1 MIHKNNITI
10 LDTETAGKFGASLI
24 YDIGWVVLDKELNIS
39 TVKEYLVKEVFEND
53 LLMNT
58 AYYKGKRPKY
68 IERVAQ
74 GEIELLPF
82 RDIINELMSD
92 MKKHRAKVLSAYNVA
107 FDNRVIRQ
115 TMEVVAS
122 DLLPKWDKFNAKL
135 SKLCIWDLA
144 TDTLMQNED
153 FKEVA
158 YEQGWISEKGNFST
172 GAEVAY
178 RYLTKDY
185 SFIEE
190 HTALA
195 DVFIEYE
202 ILHHC
207 LTTFK
212 GRVNYGLKGGSW
224 QKVNRK
230 VEKAKN
236 IKRYQEIAAVVQK

>member
-1 MIHKNNITI
+1 MRHKNNIAI
-10 LDTETAGKFGASLI
+10 LDTETAGNFNPSLV
-24 YDIGWVVLDKELNIS
+24 YDIGWVVLDRELNIS
-39 TVKEYLVKEVFEND
+39 IVKEYLVQEVFENR

-58 AYYKGKRPKY
+58 AYYASKLPKY

-92 MKKHRAKVLSAYNVA
+92 MKKHNAKVLSAYNIA
-107 FDNRVIRQ
+107 FDNRAIRQ

-122 DLLPKWDKFNAKL
+122 DMLTKWDKFNARL

-158 YEQGWISEKGNFST
+158 YEQGWISEKGNFQT
-172 GAEVAY
+172 NAEVAY

-195 DVFIEYE
+195 DVYIEYE
-202 ILHHC
+202 ILHYC
-207 LTTFK
+207 LTAYK
-212 GRVNYGLKGGSW
+212 GCANYGLKSGSW

-230 VEKAKN
+230 VKKERN
-236 IKRYQEIAAVVQK
+236 IQRYQELAGVLQV

>member
-10 LDTETAGKFGASLI
+10 LDTETTGDFSSPLI

-39 TVKEYLVKEVFEND
+39 IVKEYLVEEVFTTNF
-53 LLMNT
+53 LMNT
-58 AYYKGKRPKY
+58 AFYASKRPKY
-68 IERVAQ
+68 NERVAQ

-92 MKKHRAKVLSAYNVA
+92 MKKHGAKVLSAYNIA
-107 FDNRVIRQ
+107 FDNRAIRQ
-115 TMEVVAS
+115 TMKVVAS
-122 DLLPKWDKFNAKL
+122 DMLTKWDKFNAKL

-158 YEQGWISEKGNFST
+158 YEQGWISAKGNFQT
-172 GAEVAY
+172 NAEVAY

-185 SFIEE
+185 NFIEE

-195 DVFIEYE
+195 DVYIEYE
-202 ILHHC
+202 ILHYC

-212 GRVNYGLKGGSW
+212 GRANYGLKHGSW

-230 VEKAKN
+230 VEKEKN
-236 IKRYQEIAAVVQK
+236 IKRYQELAAVLQK